1 MAYFPDCTQMCTVR
15 GGGLNTSVQQRYDI
29 FDEKIKE
36 FKAKLIPTKM
46 VVKNFDS
53 IFKDMTTV
61 YRRKT

>member
-1 MAYFPDCTQMCTVR
+1 MCTVR